1 MQTQVPRFKDALI
14 VLGRHEVEFI
24 IVGGVAAVL
33 NGAPIATFD
42 LDIVHARDDENIQ
55 RLMAALVELDA
66 RYRDPAGRVLRPE
79 PLSLGGTGHHLFI
92 TTCGPLDVLGM
103 VGQNEG
109 YDDLVVN
116 GRVLTIGGHAVRVLD
131 LPALIRTKEAAGRDK
146 DKAALPV
153 LRRALAEQ
161 AKLKT

>member
-1 MQTQVPRFKDALI
+1 MQTHVPRFKDALI
-14 VLGRHEVEFI
+14 VLARHDVNFI

-66 RYRDPAGRVLRPE
+66 QYRDPAGRVLRPE
-79 PLSLGGTGHHLFI
+79 PRSLGGTGHHLLA
-92 TTCGPLDVLGM
+92 TTCGPLDVLGAI
-103 VGQNEG
+103 GRDEG
-109 YDDLVVN
+109 YDDLVRN

-146 DKAALPV
+146 DKAVLPV
-153 LRRALAEQ
+153 LRRTLAEQ
-161 AKLKT
+161 GKPKT